1 MVNHSHILHDLLQ
14 DLWGAH
20 VSDQDYLGTQSFD
33 NRDLVRAMDQGADGG
48 VSLN

>member
-1 MVNHSHILHDLLQ
+1 MVNGSHILQSLLQ

-20 VSDQDYLGTQSFD
+20 VSDQDSLGTQSFD
-33 NRDLVRAMDQGADGG
+33 NWDLVWAMDQGADGD